1 MANGNDTRPD
11 QVFQD
16 AIHGSMQFSPL
27 CVKIINTVQFQRLR
41 NIKQLGLCYYV
52 YPSASHN
59 RFEHCLG
66 TCHLAGKM
74 IRHLKQ
80 QDSGL
85 EISDRDILCVEIA
98 GLCHDLGHAPFSHA
112 FQEIINEYRKENGG
126 KKWEHEDV
134 SCEMLEHLF
143 EMNQHFEG
151 ELKSGEIGFIKDLIT
166 GKPEKSDKKKFFYQ
180 IVNNADYNIDVDKWD
195 YLARDSHFLGIGT
208 SFDHERMMKMSKVI
222 GGEICYRD
230 KTLKNFYDMF
240 YSRYR
245 LHNTAYQHKTVLL
258 LNKLLG
264 DVLKSAHKKLKIFER
279 VKKME
284 EFTYFTDSILEEIL
298 NSKGN
303 QDLKDALKDI
313 IKRSFKYKGTVTDK
327 IKGTF
332 TGTVTGIFEL
342 GDTEGNILY
351 PIEGTGDDVAVLKKM
366 KVTINDK
373 TLDTPESKMQ
383 RDITEEQNAEINAK
397 ILYTS
402 ESEMQGNI
410 QGRINGTIS
419 ETPGIREKIEGKI
432 NVKILS
438 TSESKMQS
446 NIEGTIKGK
455 ILGTSESKMQS
466 NIEGTIKGTI
476 QTIINSRDQGSD
488 PDIVKT
494 TDVICT
500 AHFDY
505 GAKENNPLLKIPFY
519 TRNERKYTYDNH
531 EELENMLFLPEKF
544 EMKTSHCFEIT
555 K

>member
-1 MANGNDTRPD
+1 
-11 QVFQD
+11 
-16 AIHGSMQFSPL
+16 
-27 CVKIINTVQFQRLR
+27 
-41 NIKQLGLCYYV
+41 
-52 YPSASHN
+52 
-59 RFEHCLG
+59 
-66 TCHLAGKM
+66 M

-80 QDSGL
+80 QDSRL

-112 FQEIINEYRKENGG
+112 FQEIINEYRKETGG
-126 KKWEHEDV
+126 KKWEHEDA
-134 SCEMLEHLF
+134 SCKMLQHLF
-143 EMNQHFEG
+143 KKNKHIEG
-151 ELKSGEIGFIKDLIT
+151 ELKSGEIDFIKDLIT
-166 GKPEKSDKKKFFYQ
+166 GKPEKSQRPKFLYQ

-222 GGEICYRD
+222 DGEICYRD

-264 DVLKSAHKKLKIFER
+264 DVLKSAHKKLKIFDR
-279 VKKME
+279 VKDME

-298 NSKGN
+298 NSEGN

-313 IKRSFKYKGTVTDK
+313 INRSFKYKGTVTDK

-383 RDITEEQNAEINAK
+383 RDITEEQNAEIYAK

-419 ETPGIREKIEGKI
+419 ETSGIKKR
-432 NVKILS
+432 
-438 TSESKMQS
+438 
-446 NIEGTIKGK
+446 
-455 ILGTSESKMQS
+455 
-466 NIEGTIKGTI
+466 
-476 QTIINSRDQGSD
+476 SR
-488 PDIVKT
+488 
-494 TDVICT
+494 
-500 AHFDY
+500 
-505 GAKENNPLLKIPFY
+505 AKSMLKY
-519 TRNERKYTYDNH
+519 
-531 EELENMLFLPEKF
+531 
-544 EMKTSHCFEIT
+544 
-555 K
+555 